1 MMTREQRAGLAR
13 LMLRWP
19 ERREALR
26 LAGASDDLLLELC
39 ETYDLACDASA
50 YWSKSTLPGSDEIA
64 DDYRNLV
71 AELEAEAREWA
82 SVPRRVT
89 VAQA

>member
-13 LMLRWP
+13 LMLHWP

-50 YWSKSTLPGSDEIA
+50 YWSKSTLPGADEIA
-64 DDYRNLV
+64 DDYRTSLPSWRLRLV
-71 AELEAEAREWA
+71 SGRACLVGSR
-82 SVPRRVT
+82 
-89 VAQA
+89 